1 MKFVK
6 LVNGIAMI
14 LLLFFTGCSSSKIT
28 TTWKAKN
35 TGSMVSDKIMVIG
48 IIGSPDRLIQEKM
61 ETHILDDLK
70 RIGYTALASLNEYG
84 PNGLI
89 KGDTA
94 GALAKLD
101 KSEVDAVL
109 TIVLLNKEK
118 EQQYI
123 ASNYMNRLINNKFDT
138 YNRIFEPGYY
148 VTNTKYFWET
158 NLYNLKTKQLLYSV
172 QTQSFNPDDTEKL
185 AHDYGR
191 LIIKKMLKEE
201 ILKNRNAVK

>member
-1 MKFVK
+1 MCTENLSGVNKIKNKFMK
-6 LVNGIAMI
+6 LVNGFAMMI
-14 LLLFFTGCSSSKIT
+14 LLLFTGCSSSKIT

-35 TGSMVSDKIMVIG
+35 TGPMVFNKIMVIG
-48 IIGSPDRLIQEKM
+48 IIGTPDRSIQEKM
-61 ETHILDDLK
+61 ETHILNDLK
-70 RIGYTALASLNEYG
+70 AIGYTALASLNEYG

-123 ASNYMNRLINNKFDT
+123 ASN
-138 YNRIFEPGYY
+138 
-148 VTNTKYFWET
+148 
-158 NLYNLKTKQLLYSV
+158 
-172 QTQSFNPDDTEKL
+172 
-185 AHDYGR
+185 
-191 LIIKKMLKEE
+191 
-201 ILKNRNAVK
+201 